1 MKAEE
6 SICFNL
12 KNAWLAVARM
22 YNQLGL
28 EHDVSAAIGYVL
40 LKIDE
45 KKGTPATKI
54 GPLAGLEA
62 TSLTRMLK
70 SLEEKKLILRKPD
83 DNDKRSVRVYLTEEG
98 KKKKEI
104 SKKTVKAFNKEV
116 RKLVSEK
123 KLNAFFE
130 VLERVNE
137 IAENTSDN
145 FLDQRSSKNNT

>member
-12 KNAWLAVARM
+12 KNSWQAVARM

-28 EHDVSAAIGYVL
+28 PHDISAATGYVL
-40 LKIDE
+40 LRIDD

-70 SLEEKKLILRKPD
+70 SLEEKNLIVRKPD
-83 DNDKRSVRVYLTEEG
+83 KNDKRSIRVFLTEEG
-98 KKKKEI
+98 KKKKLI
-104 SKKTVKAFNKEV
+104 SKKTVKAFNNEV
-116 RKLVSEK
+116 RKFFPEK
-123 KLNAFFE
+123 KLKVFFE
-130 VLERVNE
+130 VIEKVNE
-137 IAENTSDN
+137 IA
-145 FLDQRSSKNNT
+145 RSNE